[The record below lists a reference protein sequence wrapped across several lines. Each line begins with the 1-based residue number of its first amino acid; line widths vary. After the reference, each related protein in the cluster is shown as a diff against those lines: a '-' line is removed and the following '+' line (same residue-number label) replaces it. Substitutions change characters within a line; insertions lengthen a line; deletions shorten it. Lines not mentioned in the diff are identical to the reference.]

1 MRRRVIEAY
10 TDYPFLPEDKDAEII
25 PLRGVEV
32 IAYDGIS
39 EATINWDGT
48 EYKLDPAHL
57 YREAK
62 RINLKPKR
70 VLKGILKR
78 LPANTETKRVIF

>member
-1 MRRRVIEAY
+1 MRKRVIDAF
-10 TDYPFLPEDKDAEII
+10 TDYPFLPEDKDAQIV
-25 PLRGVEV
+25 PLRGVDV
-32 IAYDGIS
+32 IAFDGIS
-39 EATINWDGT
+39 EATINWDGK

-62 RINLKPKR
+62 RIHDKPKR

-78 LPANTETKRVIF
+78 LPINTETKRVIF